1 MDFDALL
8 DQARPVERT
17 VPLCLRG
24 DLVAE
29 FEALERDLERAQAKS
44 SNSLAGTGASGIAV
58 RMEALREQ
66 MQDSTVEFKLRGL
79 PRPKYR
85 ALTAAHPPRQLADG
99 KVNPLD
105 EGDGLNVDTFYDAL
119 IRACLI
125 GPDLTESQLTR
136 LLDEALSDRQFEQ
149 LAIGAV
155 HCCRGSV
162 DVPFSY
168 AASKL
173 LTGSGNGS
181 RRPSDSESPFGDL
194 TAGNL
199 GPDTSGVT
207 MGGD

>member
-29 FEALERDLERAQAKS
+29 FEALERELAKAQAKA
-44 SNSLAGTGASGIAV
+44 NDSLAGSGASGIAA

-66 MQDSTVEFKLRGL
+66 MADSTVEFRLRGL

-99 KVNPLD
+99 KVHPQD
-105 EGDGLNVDTFYDAL
+105 ENDGLNVDTFYDAL
-119 IRACLI
+119 IRACLV
-125 GPDLTESQLTR
+125 GPVLSEAQLTR

-155 HCCRGSV
+155 ACCRGSV
-162 DVPFSY
+162 DVPFSF
-168 AASKL
+168 AASK

-181 RRPSDSESPFGDL
+181 RRPSDSESVLSDL
-194 TAGNL
+194 TG
-199 GPDTSGVT
+199 GSHEPGTST
-207 MGGD
+207 TTPGG

>member
-1 MDFDALL
+1 MDFDKLL

-29 FEALERDLERAQAKS
+29 FEALERELDKAQAKAS
-44 SNSLAGTGASGIAV
+44 DSLAGSGASGIAA

-66 MQDSTVEFKLRGL
+66 MTDSTVDFRLRGL

-99 KVNPLD
+99 KVHPED
-105 EGDGLNVDTFYDAL
+105 EGEGLNQATFWDAL
-119 IRACLI
+119 VRACI
-125 GPDLTESQLTR
+125 VGPELTEAQQTR
-136 LLDEALSDRQFEQ
+136 LLEEVLSDRQFEQ
-149 LAIGAV
+149 LGVAALA
-155 HCCRGSV
+155 CCRGTV
-162 DVPFSY
+162 DVPFSF
-168 AASKL
+168 AASRV

-199 GPDTSGVT
+199 GPSTSTTTPAG
-207 MGGD
+207 